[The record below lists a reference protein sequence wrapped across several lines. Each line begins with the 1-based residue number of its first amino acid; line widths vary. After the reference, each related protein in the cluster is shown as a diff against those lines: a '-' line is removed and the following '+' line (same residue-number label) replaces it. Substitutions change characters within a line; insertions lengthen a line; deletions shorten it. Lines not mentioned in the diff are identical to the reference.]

1 MSTFIPFN
9 TLNNEYRYSQPL
21 ISGIIKS
28 ISSERTRCGSNFEKY
43 QIFEIMFNDGS
54 IIKINDRSDQ
64 KYDRINLEY
73 LLNKNI
79 ELFIKTF
86 EPAHNCQLVIVHNN
100 NIIYSFGIMDNIDE
114 INIQLNN

>member
-1 MSTFIPFN
+1 
-9 TLNNEYRYSQPL
+9 
-21 ISGIIKS
+21 
-28 ISSERTRCGSNFEKY
+28 
-43 QIFEIMFNDGS
+43 MFNDGS